1 MASNQDEGDP
11 KTLLERLGEAFSPAP
26 GNRRR
31 VMEMLREAE
40 EKDIFDAEALNIMFG
55 ALQVSDL
62 CARDILIPRSQLKC
76 VSVEASPEEFLPVLI
91 ESKHSRFPV
100 IGDDEDD
107 VRGVLHAKDLLP
119 LALGGELESFDIKD
133 HMRVAAVVPESMRLN
148 ALLKEFRSL
157 RQHMAM
163 VVDEYGHT
171 SGAVT
176 IEDVLEQIVGEIED
190 EHDVNEEVYVKPF
203 GNDTF
208 SIKAQMPLDEFNAYF
223 GSELDDDGV
232 ETIGGVVMRLLG
244 HVPQQDEQVHI
255 GDMKFTVLNAESRRV
270 RLLRMEL
277 QRL

>member
-1 MASNQDEGDP
+1 
-11 KTLLERLGEAFSPAP
+11 
-26 GNRRR
+26 
-31 VMEMLREAE
+31 MEMLREAE
-40 EKDIFDAEALNIMFG
+40 EKNIFDVEALNIMFG

-76 VSVEASPEEFLPVLI
+76 VPFDQPPEEFLPMLI

-119 LALGGELESFDIKD
+119 LARGGSLEDFDIKD
-133 HMRVAAVVPESMRLN
+133 YMRVAAIVPESMRLN
-148 ALLKEFRSL
+148 ALLKEFRSS

-190 EHDVNEEVYVKPF
+190 EHDVNEEVYVKPL
-203 GNDTF
+203 GDDTY
-208 SIKAQMPLDEFNAYF
+208 SIKAQMPLDEFDAYF
-223 GSELDDDGV
+223 GTELNGEDV
-232 ETIGGVVMRLLG
+232 ETIGGVVMRQLG
-244 HVPQQDEQVHI
+244 HVPEQDEKI
-255 GDMKFTVLNAESRRV
+255 EMGALKFTVLNAESRRV
-270 RLLRMEL
+270 RLLRLEM
-277 QRL
+277 R

>member
-1 MASNQDEGDP
+1 
-11 KTLLERLGEAFSPAP
+11 
-26 GNRRR
+26 
-31 VMEMLREAE
+31 
-40 EKDIFDAEALNIMFG
+40 
-55 ALQVSDL
+55 
-62 CARDILIPRSQLKC
+62 
-76 VSVEASPEEFLPVLI
+76 
-91 ESKHSRFPV
+91 
-100 IGDDEDD
+100 
-107 VRGVLHAKDLLP
+107 
-119 LALGGELESFDIKD
+119 
-133 HMRVAAVVPESMRLN
+133 MRVAAVVPESMRLN